1 MRWISA
7 LLPAFTV
14 PGTFEKAIEKYMR
27 ILWPS
32 RRCMI
37 IYLKGNETP
46 EGTEERVE
54 KAAMGEF
61 VGGKKSRIILE
72 YNSKDRL

>member
-1 MRWISA
+1 
-7 LLPAFTV
+7 
-14 PGTFEKAIEKYMR
+14 
-27 ILWPS
+27 
-32 RRCMI
+32 MI
-37 IYLKGNETP
+37 IYLKGNEIP

-54 KAAMGEF
+54 NAAMGEF

>member
-1 MRWISA
+1 
-7 LLPAFTV
+7 
-14 PGTFEKAIEKYMR
+14 
-27 ILWPS
+27 
-32 RRCMI
+32 MI
-37 IYLKGNETP
+37 IYLKGNEIP